1 MFIRVK
7 PEKDLKIT
15 ESIRIRVRDM
25 HYVEDEV
32 YSRWM
37 AVLTLDQSQVV
48 ETVASTDKYEV
59 QLERTRPN
67 CRQGHTA
74 LNQELSSARVVFI
87 FGKHISLLSMKV
99 STTLEKTSKRRKAG
113 ARPMGVVVSVLTD
126 ESSFLTH
133 EILTENLFHTS
144 NIIPCQAKVYE
155 LSYQYDI
162 YLLLTVTIYNRVHLS
177 ICV

>member
-32 YSRWM
+32 YLRWM

-67 CRQGHTA
+67 RRQGHTA

-87 FGKHISLLSMKV
+87 FGKHIS
-99 STTLEKTSKRRKAG
+99 
-113 ARPMGVVVSVLTD
+113 
-126 ESSFLTH
+126 
-133 EILTENLFHTS
+133 
-144 NIIPCQAKVYE
+144 
-155 LSYQYDI
+155 
-162 YLLLTVTIYNRVHLS
+162 
-177 ICV
+177 